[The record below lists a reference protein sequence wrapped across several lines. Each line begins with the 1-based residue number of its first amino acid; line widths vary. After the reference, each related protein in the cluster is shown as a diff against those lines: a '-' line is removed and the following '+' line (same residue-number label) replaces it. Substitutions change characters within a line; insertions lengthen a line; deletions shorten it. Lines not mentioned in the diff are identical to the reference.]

1 MKTFLLIDDHEVVR
15 SGIGTLLSTLF
26 IGPQVEEAGNADAA
40 IEKLKLHQYDLVMMD
55 VQIPG
60 CDMLGLMEFIHTRY
74 PETKV
79 LIFSMSAENIYAKR
93 FLIAGAKGFLPKD
106 ASFEE
111 MKKAI
116 TLVLNNKRYIS
127 ENLTEVLADEC
138 LSDNSTS
145 PFTKLSSREF
155 EIASI
160 LLSGQTSSDLGKTL
174 NLSPS
179 SVGTYKK
186 RVFDKLGVKNL
197 LELNELA
204 TTYDFIKK
212 T

>member
-1 MKTFLLIDDHEVVR
+1 MKNFLLIDDHQVVR
-15 SGIGTLLSTLF
+15 SGICTLLSQLF
-26 IGPQVEEAGNADAA
+26 IRPEVQEAGNADTA
-40 IEKLKLHQYDLVMMD
+40 IEKLKLHHYDLVLMD

-60 CDMLGLMEFIHTRY
+60 SDMLGLMEFIHVKY
-74 PETKV
+74 SNTKV

-93 FLIAGAKGFLPKD
+93 FLKAGARGFLPKD

-111 MKKAI
+111 VKKAI
-116 TLVLNNKRYIS
+116 AIVLDNKRYIS
-127 ENLTEVLADEC
+127 EDLAQTLANE
-138 LSDNSTS
+138 SFSENAAN
-145 PFTKLSSREF
+145 PFAKLSSREF

-160 LLSGQTSSDLGKTL
+160 LLSGQKSTDLGKAL

-186 RVFDKLGVKNL
+186 RVFEKLGVKNL